1 LEEAMISRLAFGFYK
16 LTTAVLG
23 RLPLET
29 TFRIGWTLGYLGSFL
44 APSYRRLVQNNL
56 RIAFGSE
63 LSPKERRR
71 LTRQHFANLAANLL
85 CSVMLPK
92 LPREEIRARV
102 TMEGADG
109 LAGEVLASGR
119 FIFTI
124 GHMGNWELFAQLIP
138 LMANCPLGTV
148 YQKISNPYLDAELR
162 RDRAERGVTLFERKS
177 GFLAAIKMVRGGGG
191 IGVLIDQHAGDGG
204 LWCPLFGRL
213 ASTSLLA
220 ASIAE
225 STEGWLVPAAIYTE
239 GVARWR
245 CVLQE
250 PFKASPDGPE
260 ATSARLN
267 SFLEAQI
274 RRQPADWFWVHNRWK
289 TPRPKFLLAS
299 YKRGQ
304 FIAPGT
310 PLQPF
315 KILIRSSNWLGDA
328 VMSAPA
334 VRAIKAGRPDAHV
347 TMLAPAKLRDFWES
361 LPEVDAV
368 IGIEPGEG
376 VFAVARKLKTGFDA
390 AVVFPNS
397 LRTALEVFLAG
408 IPRRVGYPG
417 HHRKLLLNQ
426 VYRPGKKKKKTATPA
441 PTATGS
447 GHQVHHYL
455 ALAESIGAEIH
466 GAVFA
471 SPRIEK
477 EPTRRPV
484 LGLCPGAEYGPAKRW
499 LPERFA
505 EVMKRLHASHAC
517 EWKLF
522 GVEKDRPVADSII
535 RLAGTPHLDL
545 VGKTT
550 LAELITELRSC
561 DVLLTN
567 DTGTMHLAACLGVP
581 VVALFG
587 STEPALTGPLGD
599 GHTVLRHPVD
609 CSPCFKRECP
619 IDFRCMKAI
628 SAEEVVQALTRH
640 LDQTVPGPAHESP
653 SAPVAPP
660 CPSGVEQEEESRGL
674 A

>member
-1 LEEAMISRLAFGFYK
+1 MINRLAFGFYQ
-16 LTTAVLG
+16 LTTAILG

-29 TFRIGWTLGYLGSFL
+29 TFRIGWALGFLGYYL
-44 APSYRRLVQNNL
+44 APSYRRLVEHNL
-56 RIAFGSE
+56 RIAFGPE
-63 LSPKERRR
+63 LSPKERRTLAR
-71 LTRQHFANLAANLL
+71 KHFATLAANLL

-92 LPREEIRARV
+92 LPRAEIRARV

-119 FIFTI
+119 FTFTI

-138 LMANCPLGTV
+138 LMATCPLGTV

-162 RDRAERGVTLFERKS
+162 RDRAERGVALFERKA

-213 ASTSLLA
+213 ASTSMLA

-225 STEGWLVPAAIYTE
+225 RTEGWLVPAAIYTD

-250 PFKASPDGPE
+250 PFKASSAGPE

-267 SFLEAQI
+267 TFLEAQV

-304 FIAPGT
+304 FIPT
-310 PLQPF
+310 DTKLQPF

-347 TMLAPAKLRDFWES
+347 TILAPAKLRDFWAS

-368 IGIEPGEG
+368 VGIEPGEG
-376 VFAVARKLKTGFDA
+376 VFAVARKIKTGFDA
-390 AVVFPNS
+390 AVVLPNS

-408 IPRRVGYPG
+408 IPRRVGYAG

-426 VYRPGKKKKKTATPA
+426 VYRPAKKKKKSPATATVGV
-441 PTATGS
+441 GS
-447 GHQVHHYL
+447 EHQVHHYL
-455 ALAESIGAEIH
+455 ALAEFIGADIE

-471 SPRIEK
+471 SPRPK
-477 EPTRRPV
+477 KDTSGRPV

-505 EVMKRLHASHAC
+505 EVMKSLHGSHAC

-522 GVEKDRPVADSII
+522 GVEKDRPVADAISK
-535 RLAGTPHLDL
+535 LAGIPHTDL

-550 LAELITELRSC
+550 LAELIAQLRSC

-587 STEPALTGPLGD
+587 STEPTLTGPLGE
-599 GHTVLRHPVD
+599 GHTALRHPVD

-628 SAEEVVQALTRH
+628 TADSVVRELTELLDRLASGSPGVPPFEPLARAEINGAGT
-640 LDQTVPGPAHESP
+640 P
-653 SAPVAPP
+653 
-660 CPSGVEQEEESRGL
+660 
-674 A
+674 